1 MIYIMMHYIF
11 GPTNIMLYRDWKRE
25 NKSVLSL
32 NLMAAGTHY
41 RVALDNLA
49 DNRIPII

>member
-1 MIYIMMHYIF
+1 MTRYIF
-11 GPTNIMLYRDWKRE
+11 EPTNIILYREWKRE
-25 NKSVLSL
+25 NKSVPSL